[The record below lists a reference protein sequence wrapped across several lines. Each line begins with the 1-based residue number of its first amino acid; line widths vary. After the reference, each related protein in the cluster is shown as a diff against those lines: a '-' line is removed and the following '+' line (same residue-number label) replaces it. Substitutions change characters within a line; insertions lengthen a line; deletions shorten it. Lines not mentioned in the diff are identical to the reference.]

1 MGGGSRQVG
10 HTHTTTEANRHQIME
25 MGGAREISA
34 QYLSSRR
41 MGGDNALHDAA
52 SSGTVAKVK
61 ELLAS
66 ADGQKMAMEKESV
79 SEDTAHNPSQLLSFF
94 SPFSVSCSLKRENPR
109 KDV

>member
-1 MGGGSRQVG
+1 
-10 HTHTTTEANRHQIME
+10 ME

-41 MGGDNALHDAA
+41 MGGENALHTAA

-66 ADGQKMAMEKESV
+66 ADGQKLAMEKESV
-79 SEDTAHNPSQLLSFF
+79 SEDTAQPIPTSFFFFPFLSF
-94 SPFSVSCSLKRENPR
+94 L
-109 KDV
+109 